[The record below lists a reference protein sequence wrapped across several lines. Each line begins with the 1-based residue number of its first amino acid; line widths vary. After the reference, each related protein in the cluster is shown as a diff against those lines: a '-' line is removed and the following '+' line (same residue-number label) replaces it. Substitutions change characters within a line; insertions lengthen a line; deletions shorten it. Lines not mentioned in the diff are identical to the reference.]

1 MLILRR
7 GNGCPRTDF
16 FVRAI
21 ANCLPG
27 TDKGTTHSLVIMLQ
41 WNLQHGRRQGAMA
54 KKKRHSRA
62 EIATKLAQA
71 NELVTRGKLQ
81 SEVARTLGVS
91 VMTLHRW
98 RKTQPAYEA
107 SHAPRTRG
115 WRNRIAELQFEN
127 LRLRQLVTDLLLE
140 KIRLEEAAQGSKIF
154 PA

>member
-1 MLILRR
+1 
-7 GNGCPRTDF
+7 
-16 FVRAI
+16 
-21 ANCLPG
+21 
-27 TDKGTTHSLVIMLQ
+27 
-41 WNLQHGRRQGAMA
+41 MA

-71 NELVTRGKLQ
+71 NELVTQGKLQ

-98 RKTQPAYEA
+98 RKAQPAYEA